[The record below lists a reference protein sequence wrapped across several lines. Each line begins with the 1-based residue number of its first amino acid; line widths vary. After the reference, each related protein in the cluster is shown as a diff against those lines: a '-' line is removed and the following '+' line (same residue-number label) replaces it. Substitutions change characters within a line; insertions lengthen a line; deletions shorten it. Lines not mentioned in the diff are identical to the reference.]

1 LTHPRAPRP
10 PTRRRWLA
18 QALAGTAA
26 GVAAPA
32 WLRQARGADS
42 ARFALGVASGCPRPD
57 GVVLWTRLTG
67 PDLPPQVEVAWEVA
81 YDEAFGRIAARGV
94 ALAEAAW
101 AHSVHTEPAGLEPGR
116 PWWYRFTALG
126 QRSAA
131 GRTRTAPAPGARA
144 TLRFAIAS
152 CQRWEHGH
160 WSAWADVTAFAPDL
174 VLFLGDYIYEY
185 PSMPGAAVR
194 SIAGGLVTTLE
205 GYRERHAQ
213 YKADPLLQAAHAAA
227 PWLVAWDDHEVENDY
242 AGLMGGLLPFSDF
255 GAQRAAAYQ
264 AWWEHQPLPL
274 AMRPRGNALAMHLR
288 LDWGRLAR
296 IQLVDNRQHRDP
308 QACPRPGRLFG
319 SGSVVVEDCAELRD
333 PRRSLLGSAQEQWL
347 AEGWSL
353 ERPWNLLAQQTL
365 MAPHRTRNRA
375 GQTVAWTDGWDG
387 YPAARQRL
395 LGTAAARQV
404 PGLVVLGGDVHAH
417 YVAHLHADPE
427 DARSPVAGV
436 EFCGTS
442 ISSRGPAPARVE
454 AVLAHN
460 PHLLHGDGRHR
471 GSVLFTL
478 DEHRLQADMR
488 AVEQPADPAS
498 AVRSSARF
506 SVEAG
511 RARVERG

>member
-1 LTHPRAPRP
+1 MNAASEPQVPA
-10 PTRRRWLA
+10 RRRWLA
-18 QALAGTAA
+18 QALAGSTACV
-26 GVAAPA
+26 GAPG
-32 WLRQARGADS
+32 WLRQAHGAET
-42 ARFALGVASGCPRPD
+42 ARFALGVACGCPRPD
-57 GVVLWTRLTG
+57 GMVLWTRLTG
-67 PDLPPQVEVAWEVA
+67 PDLPAQVDVAWELA
-81 YDEAFGRIAARGV
+81 HDEGFSRIAARGV
-94 ALAEAAW
+94 ERAGAAW
-101 AHSVHTEPAGLEPGR
+101 AHSVHAEPAGLEPGR
-116 PWWYRFTALG
+116 AYWYRFTALG
-126 QRSAA
+126 QRSAT
-131 GRTRTAPAPGARA
+131 GRARTAPAAGARA

-160 WSAWADVTAFAPDL
+160 WAAWADIAAFAPDL

-185 PSMPGAAVR
+185 PSMPGALR
-194 SIAGGLVTTLE
+194 SVLGGLVTTLE
-205 GYRERHAQ
+205 GYRERYAQ
-213 YKADPLLQAAHAAA
+213 YKSDPLLQAAHAAA
-227 PWLVAWDDHEVENDY
+227 PWLVAWDDHEVENDH
-242 AGLMGGLLPFSDF
+242 AGLLGGLPFTDF
-255 GAQRAAAYQ
+255 AAQRAAAYQ

-274 AMRPRGNALAMHLR
+274 AMRPRDGGLPMHLR

-296 IQLVDNRQHRDP
+296 IQLVDNRQQRDP

-319 SGSVVVEDCAELRD
+319 SGSVVVDDCPELRD
-333 PRRSLLGSAQEQWL
+333 ERRTLLGSAQEQWL

-375 GQTVAWTDGWDG
+375 GQIVAWTDGWDG

-427 DARSPVAGV
+427 NARSPVAGV

-454 AVLAHN
+454 AVLGQN

-478 DEHRLQADMR
+478 DERRLQADLR
-488 AVEQPADPAS
+488 AVEQPTDPAS

-511 RARVERG
+511 RARVERA